1 LAVDIMG
8 SGAAKVSSR
17 GHHHHHHDEEMSPLE
32 AAKHG
37 DRDAQEWFMDL
48 LGQYCKDG
56 NVEGV
61 EKMADAWSSCRKLRG
76 VSEAAVIAAR
86 YGQHEILEVMVKAEF
101 RLRVD
106 KNDHEINP
114 LMMALRKGDWHC
126 IEPLIPLALDNSF
139 ATGLL
144 QDGMEQLVV
153 DGDTDTL
160 TDLATNYHIPGNGKL
175 LCRAALL
182 KDKAKEVFDVLAA
195 SMKGESFNRVS
206 TVEEM
211 EDKPGWEDSAPI
223 HIVCQVE
230 EAETAK
236 ALVEY
241 LIGKKVDVS
250 KWGKK
255 LSKKL
260 KHSKRLPLHYAAEN
274 KNLEIET
281 VKMVAEAYPA
291 ALFQPV
297 GGKAGRKLP
306 VKCASHNEKTRRMLE
321 ELMYQHICDVCDQV
335 SSEKIA
341 DVLNLMRLAT
351 EFEKIR
357 TISPRELDRGRAT
370 DMVSRAFDKVIRH
383 LKDQSESVE
392 RQFAEEAISFA
403 EANPRVDLGRETG
416 TKVEV
421 QSISKMGEVL
431 KSDFWELLK
440 LVNSGKETTEEKAED
455 GDEETAK
462 AVNDLIKVPELE
474 ELLTQ
479 EIASRLK
486 WAAAACDSGEDS
498 VTDKLKTSD
507 AVRYALFV
515 LAGLISISKKRT
527 SAEESDDEERPEA
540 AASLAATA
548 LETSGEDL
556 QKVAAW
562 YCKDLQLPEAWNV
575 IGLLREGLSGGG
587 LTDILFSGGDLVIK
601 KEVPKDH
608 VWFQWAE
615 GLFEATFLHIYT
627 RDRHGENVPDALR
640 VKDMQQ
646 VFNCGSW
653 GEYARRR
660 QSVQEDLFNKG
671 AAWLEE
677 LKTDPCT
684 KGETPTWH
692 LSGGKSVAN
701 EHWLYHGT
709 SLAGEEGITEGDF
722 RLNLAGSNAGT
733 LYGNGVY
740 LAEAVSKSDEYTTPH
755 SDGLRSILIC
765 LSTLGRVNY
774 NDQKRPDGDE
784 LADSCKEGG
793 FHSIL
798 GDREKIRG
806 TYREIVVFN
815 ENQVYP
821 AYICRYERV
830 LKKE

>member
-1 LAVDIMG
+1 MG

-17 GHHHHHHDEEMSPLE
+17 GQHHHHRHEEEMSPLE

-37 DRDAQEWFMDL
+37 DKYAQEFYMDIL
-48 LGQYCKDG
+48 DEYSKDG

-61 EKMADAWSSCRKLRG
+61 EKISDAWSGFRKLRG

-86 YGQHEILEVMVKAEF
+86 YGQHEVLEAMVKEKF

-106 KNDHEINP
+106 KNDREINP
-114 LMMALRKGDWHC
+114 LMMAIRKRDWHC
-126 IEPLIPLALDNSF
+126 IEPLIPLALDNGF
-139 ATGLL
+139 AKGLL
-144 QDGMEQLVV
+144 QDGMEQLVL

-160 TDLATNYHIPGNGKL
+160 TDLATNYHVPGNSKL

-182 KDKAKEVFDVLAA
+182 KEKAKDVFDLLAA
-195 SMKGESFNRVS
+195 SMKGESFSRVS
-206 TVEEM
+206 TVEAM
-211 EDKPGWEDSAPI
+211 EDNPGWEDSAPI
-223 HIVCQVE
+223 HIACQVE
-230 EAETAK
+230 EAEKAK
-236 ALVEY
+236 AFVEF
-241 LIGKKVDVS
+241 LMGKKVDVS
-250 KWGKK
+250 KWGKT

-274 KNLEIET
+274 KNLESET

-291 ALFQPV
+291 ALFEPV

-306 VKCASHNEKTRRMLE
+306 VKCASHSEKTGRMLE
-321 ELMYQHICDVCDQV
+321 ELMYQHVCDVCDQV
-335 SSEKIA
+335 STVKIA

-383 LKDQSESVE
+383 LKDQSKSVE
-392 RQFAEEAISFA
+392 RQFVEEAISFA
-403 EANPRVDLGRETG
+403 EANPRVDLGRETS

-440 LVNSGKETTEEKAED
+440 LVNSGKE

-462 AVNDLIKVPELE
+462 AVDDLIKVPELE
-474 ELLTQ
+474 ELLTK

-515 LAGLISISKKRT
+515 LAGLISISKKRI
-527 SAEESDDEERPEA
+527 SSENKGDDSEDDARPEA
-540 AASLAATA
+540 AASLATTA

-556 QKVAAW
+556 EKVAAW
-562 YCKDLQLPEAWNV
+562 YCKELQLPEAWNV
-575 IGLLREGLSGGG
+575 IGLLREGLAGGG

-608 VWFQWAE
+608 AWFQWAE
-615 GLFEATFLHIYT
+615 GLFDATFLHIYT
-627 RDRHGENVPDALR
+627 RDRHGENVPEALR

-684 KGETPTWH
+684 KGEIPRWH
-692 LSGGKSVAN
+692 LSGEKSVAN

-830 LKKE
+830 LKKESE

>member
-1 LAVDIMG
+1 
-8 SGAAKVSSR
+8 
-17 GHHHHHHDEEMSPLE
+17 MSPLE

-37 DRDAQEWFMDL
+37 DKYAQEFYMDIL
-48 LGQYCKDG
+48 DEYSKDG

-61 EKMADAWSSCRKLRG
+61 EKISDAWSGFRKLRG

-86 YGQHEILEVMVKAEF
+86 YGQHEVLEAMVKEKF

-106 KNDHEINP
+106 KNDREINP
-114 LMMALRKGDWHC
+114 LMMAIRKRDWHC
-126 IEPLIPLALDNSF
+126 IEPLIPLALDNGF
-139 ATGLL
+139 AKGLL
-144 QDGMEQLVV
+144 QDGMEQLVL

-160 TDLATNYHIPGNGKL
+160 TDLATNYHVPGNSKL

-182 KDKAKEVFDVLAA
+182 KEKAKDVFDLLAA
-195 SMKGESFNRVS
+195 SMKGESFSRVS
-206 TVEEM
+206 TVEAM
-211 EDKPGWEDSAPI
+211 EDNPGWEDSAPI
-223 HIVCQVE
+223 HIACQVE

-236 ALVEY
+236 AFVEF
-241 LIGKKVDVS
+241 LMGKKVDVS
-250 KWGKK
+250 KWGKT
-255 LSKKL
+255 LSKKM

-274 KNLEIET
+274 KNLESET

-291 ALFQPV
+291 ALFEPV
-297 GGKAGRKLP
+297 GAKAGRKLP
-306 VKCASHNEKTRRMLE
+306 VKCASHSEKTGRMLE
-321 ELMYQHICDVCDQV
+321 ELMYQHVCDVCDQV
-335 SSEKIA
+335 STEKIA

-383 LKDQSESVE
+383 LKDQSKSVE
-392 RQFAEEAISFA
+392 RQFVEEAISFA
-403 EANPRVDLGRETG
+403 EANPRVDLGRETS

-440 LVNSGKETTEEKAED
+440 LVNSGKE

-462 AVNDLIKVPELE
+462 AVDDLIKVPELE

-486 WAAAACDSGEDS
+486 RAAAACESGEDS

-515 LAGLISISKKRT
+515 LAGLISISKKRI
-527 SAEESDDEERPEA
+527 SSENKGEDSEDDARPEA
-540 AASLAATA
+540 AASLATTA

-556 QKVAAW
+556 EKVAAW
-562 YCKDLQLPEAWNV
+562 YCKELQLPEAWNV
-575 IGLLREGLSGGG
+575 IGLLREGLAGGG

-608 VWFQWAE
+608 AWFQWAE
-615 GLFEATFLHIYT
+615 GLFDATFLHIYT
-627 RDRHGENVPDALR
+627 RDRHGENVPEALR

-684 KGETPTWH
+684 KGEIPSWH
-692 LSGGKSVAN
+692 LSGEKSVAN

-821 AYICRYERV
+821 VYICRYERV
-830 LKKE
+830 LKKESE